1 MIKKIL
7 IFTIIFIS
15 NSVLSQNKK
24 CNTTFLMN
32 KLFEENER
40 NENFFMKLLKK
51 IISGLMRIYINKRI

>member
-15 NSVLSQNKK
+15 LSVLSQNKK

-40 NENFFMKLLKK
+40 NENLFHETLIKK
-51 IISGLMRIYINKRI
+51 IISGLMRI